1 MMTAEEREQIRAE
14 SVALWI
20 FNAIRVAQALY
31 DRNPAVEA
39 RGERHW
45 LVAEPGDTAGY
56 LIGVADPKKVAAA
69 LNKLTVAAAAAGQV
83 APSTIY

>member
-1 MMTAEEREQIRAE
+1 M
-14 SVALWI
+14 
-20 FNAIRVAQALY
+20 
-31 DRNPAVEA
+31 EA

-69 LNKLTVAAAAAGQV
+69 LNKLTVAATAAGQV
-83 APSTIY
+83 TPSTVY